1 MPENNGDD
9 NDNNNDN
16 GDDNDNDDG
25 NNNAHV
31 VTMSLDQEGVSLL
44 ALLLSLPL
52 LQKVARCKKISH
64 YLYICGRRGN
74 IMVEGDSRM
83 I

>member
-1 MPENNGDD
+1 MPENNG
-9 NDNNNDN
+9 NDN
-16 GDDNDNDDG
+16 GNDDGNG

-44 ALLLSLPL
+44 VLLLSLPL

-64 YLYICGRRGN
+64 YLYICGRCGN